1 MGEVAFPQFDL
12 AQIAHN
18 ALSRPAFRAT
28 VILDESLGQGFLDR
42 PIANLP
48 ARRGPDIY
56 VRRWIVGH
64 GNSIHRCSTRPPTA

>member
-28 VILDESLGQGFLDR
+28 VILDESLGQGF
-42 PIANLP
+42 
-48 ARRGPDIY
+48 
-56 VRRWIVGH
+56 
-64 GNSIHRCSTRPPTA
+64 